1 MACYN
6 NMFVLSI
13 LIKKAAIDDIYK
25 VYDLLSA
32 MFLEQAS
39 RRRIKTV
46 YLMLLYRE
54 LVVCVLYLML
64 YSLDGDKRFR
74 FPANS
79 TQSWVGWRQVR
90 MCRRELRRSCLL
102 LRSQP
107 LRPRYLHGHPNI
119 SFHFISISFI
129 TIIYYYY
136 YYQRQLFSTKL
147 LISSILVRYFKANW
161 FAGLQKSERRH

>member
-6 NMFVLSI
+6 NMFVLNI

-32 MFLEQAS
+32 MFLEEAS

-54 LVVCVLYLML
+54 LVVCVLYLVL

-79 TQSWVGWRQVR
+79 TQS
-90 MCRRELRRSCLL
+90 
-102 LRSQP
+102 
-107 LRPRYLHGHPNI
+107 
-119 SFHFISISFI
+119 
-129 TIIYYYY
+129 
-136 YYQRQLFSTKL
+136 
-147 LISSILVRYFKANW
+147 
-161 FAGLQKSERRH
+161 